1 MVERVGGED
10 GGYRK
15 TSLASQGAGQP
26 RSVLLASRGRS
37 DVIRGPSGRAA
48 KSWQHQLGD
57 FTQLQEEGEEDRS
70 SKTLNRDSAR
80 VIYLGLEM
88 YLRFTST
95 SLVRPHRPLFVYV
108 FIARI

>member
-1 MVERVGGED
+1 MLSLDKLFPCGSRTRVGMVERVGGED

-15 TSLASQGAGQP
+15 TPLASQGAGPP

-48 KSWQHQLGD
+48 QSGRHQLGG

-70 SKTLNRDSAR
+70 S
-80 VIYLGLEM
+80 
-88 YLRFTST
+88 
-95 SLVRPHRPLFVYV
+95 
-108 FIARI
+108 

>member
-48 KSWQHQLGD
+48 KSWQHQL
-57 FTQLQEEGEEDRS
+57 QEEGEEDRS
-70 SKTLNRDSAR
+70 SKTLNRDSTR